1 MFQGVL
7 EDILTLQD
15 NVDSINELSNQLS
28 QQTDTP
34 FTADVKK
41 QVKELNEKWEK
52 VVGLAQEQNT
62 RLANAIQYSKE
73 IFNKLEALTMWA
85 EQHKRQLNNKDYA
98 VDSFSDL
105 SIKNKKF
112 KVS

>member
-15 NVDSINELSNQLS
+15 NVDSINELCNQLS
-28 QQTDTP
+28 EQTETP
-34 FTADVKK
+34 FIVDIKNN
-41 QVKELNEKWEK
+41 VKELNEKWEK
-52 VVGLAQEQNT
+52 VVSLAKEQNT
-62 RLANAIQYSKE
+62 RLAKAIQYSKE
-73 IFNKLEALTMWA
+73 IFSKLEALTMWA

-98 VDSFSDL
+98 VDTFSDL
-105 SIKNKKF
+105 SVKNKKF